1 MTKDKSNDLEYECFN
16 NLGVLLTMVSI
27 FYYTIKLNKVY
38 PDESTMLF
46 FWKSSFALM
55 SYNIFCLGLNLT
67 KSQLMIL
74 LVRSLHVYFHIK
86 INSKNSISRILIA
99 LRGTFYNLN
108 GRDVFVCISEIL
120 NVLEGL
126 LKEIP
131 YVMGILFQT
140 TLAIFHYF
148 FFLW

>member
-1 MTKDKSNDLEYECFN
+1 
-16 NLGVLLTMVSI
+16 MVSI
-27 FYYTIKLNKVY
+27 FYNTIKHNKFY

-46 FWKSSFALM
+46 LKSSLALM

-74 LVRSLHVYFHIK
+74 LVKSLIVYFHIK

-99 LRGTFYNLN
+99 LRGTFYSLN
-108 GRDVFVCISEIL
+108 GRDVFICISEIL
-120 NVLEGL
+120 NAPKGL

-140 TLAIFHYF
+140 NLAIFHYF
-148 FFLW
+148 FLL

>member
-1 MTKDKSNDLEYECFN
+1 MTKDKSNGLEYKCLN
-16 NLGVLLTMVSI
+16 NPGFLLTMVSI
-27 FYYTIKLNKVY
+27 FYYTIKLNKFY

-46 FWKSSFALM
+46 FWKSSLALM

-74 LVRSLHVYFHIK
+74 LVRSLPAYFHIK
-86 INSKNSISRILIA
+86 INSKNSISRVLIA
-99 LRGTFYNLN
+99 LRGAFYSLN
-108 GRDVFVCISEIL
+108 GRDVFVYISEIL
-120 NVLEGL
+120 NAPEGL

-131 YVMGILFQT
+131 YVMRILFQT
-140 TLAIFHYF
+140 TLAIFHYL

>member
-1 MTKDKSNDLEYECFN
+1 MTKDKSNDLEYECLN
-16 NLGVLLTMVSI
+16 NIGVLFTMVSM
-27 FYYTIKLNKVY
+27 FYYTIKLNKFY
-38 PDESTMLF
+38 PNESTMLF
-46 FWKSSFALM
+46 LKSSLALM

-74 LVRSLHVYFHIK
+74 LVRSLPVYFHIK

-99 LRGTFYNLN
+99 LRGTFYRLN
-108 GRDVFVCISEIL
+108 GWDVFVCISEIL
-120 NVLEGL
+120 NAPEGL

-131 YVMGILFQT
+131 YVMGILFQI